1 MTSSAPAAVRTIYLQ
16 PGQIAVGTE
25 CHILTILGSCV
36 AVCLQD
42 TVRNIGGMNHYL
54 LPRGP
59 RDATTP
65 RFADVA
71 MPQLLARVLAEGAS
85 RGTLEAKVF
94 GGARILAA
102 RAGARDLGAE
112 NAAAAVSFLEA
123 EGIPIV
129 ARDTGGTRS
138 RKLILQ
144 TNDGVVWLK
153 TF

>member
-1 MTSSAPAAVRTIYLQ
+1 MTSAAAAVRSIYLQ
-16 PGQIAVGTE
+16 PGQIAAGTD

-36 AVCLQD
+36 AVCLHD
-42 TVRNIGGMNHYL
+42 AARRIGGMNHYL

-59 RDATTP
+59 RGASSP
-65 RFADVA
+65 RFGDVA
-71 MPQLLARVLAEGAS
+71 MPQLLARVLAEGAA
-85 RGTLEAKVF
+85 REALEAKVF

-112 NAAAAVSFLEA
+112 NTDAALRFLEA
-123 EGIPIV
+123 ERIPIV
-129 ARDTGGTRS
+129 AQDAGGTRS

-144 TNDGVVWLK
+144 TSDGVVWLK